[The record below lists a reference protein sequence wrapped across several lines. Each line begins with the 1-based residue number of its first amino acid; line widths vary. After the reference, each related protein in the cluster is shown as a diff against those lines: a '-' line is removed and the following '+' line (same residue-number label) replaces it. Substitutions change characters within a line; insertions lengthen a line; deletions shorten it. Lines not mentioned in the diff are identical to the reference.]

1 MYRIVLLQQSFG
13 MFLTCGLVRDSVMVL
28 VNQSF
33 YNKMS
38 SLWSVTSNK
47 YWHVFTLIVFRQK
60 RPILKAVLLQ
70 EIVFCFRELCVTGP

>member
-70 EIVFCFRELCVTGP
+70 EIVFCFRELCVTWP